1 MAEEKNWYGTKQVA
15 AILHIPEWRVK
26 NFSEGA
32 AYGLPPSA
40 LPFGKGRGSRR
51 LYTFQDLLRFAIA
64 DELVHCG
71 FTPEDVG
78 KAVREIP
85 ESMLT
90 FWTEEWIEG
99 RKRTRLP
106 VLVNIH
112 GDWRVLKQAEAKKLA
127 SGVLTNDDWR
137 GLFILNF
144 PSLLESVVQR
154 ITELE
159 AQGKLPG
166 GKQE

>member
-1 MAEEKNWYGTKQVA
+1 MAEEKNWYGTKQIA
-15 AILHIPEWRVK
+15 AILDIPEWRVK

-51 LYTFQDLLRFAIA
+51 LYTFRDLLRFAIA

-85 ESMLT
+85 ESRLT
-90 FWTEEWIEG
+90 SWTEEWVEG
-99 RKRTRLP
+99 HKRAQLP
-106 VLVNIH
+106 LLVNVH
-112 GDWRVLKQAEAKKLA
+112 GEWRVRKLA
-127 SGVLTNDDWR
+127 EVKRLTSRVLSEDDWR

-144 PSLLESVVQR
+144 PSLLESVVKR
-154 ITELE
+154 MTELE

-166 GKQE
+166 GKQG